1 MGLNRVAE
9 QGAVLITGASTG
21 IGKATALFLAKTGFQ
36 VFAGVR
42 KQSDADLLNHVSSSR
57 LTPIMLDILDH
68 ASISEAGRV
77 VEDSVGTKGLA
88 GLVNNAGISISCP
101 IESFPLD
108 QASRLLNTNLL
119 GPVAV
124 MQAFLP
130 LIRKGNGRIVNI
142 GSIGGI
148 QPIPS
153 LGLYDAS
160 KAGIHALTDV
170 LRMELSGWGIPV
182 ILVIPGNIATPI
194 WKKSGDATKKLLK
207 SLPKLAQELYG
218 PMMDNIANTIE
229 KMAGKGLPPEAV
241 GSAVYKAL
249 TVKKPRTK
257 YIVGSDATF
266 QVIMSKFLADKIRD
280 ALVLRS
286 LRKDTKAT

>member
-1 MGLNRVAE
+1 MNSNRIAE
-9 QGAVLITGASTG
+9 QGAVVITGASTG
-21 IGKATALFLAKTGFQ
+21 IGQATALALDKAGFR

-42 KQSDADLLNHVSSSR
+42 KQSDADSLKQISSSR
-57 LTPIMLDILDH
+57 LTPIILDVLDH
-68 ASISEAGRV
+68 AAIGEAARV
-77 VEDSVGTKGLA
+77 VAETVGTDGLA
-88 GLVNNAGISISCP
+88 GLVNNAGISTACP
-101 IESFPLD
+101 IEFFPMDLALE
-108 QASRLLNTNLL
+108 QLNVNLI
-119 GPVAV
+119 GQIAV

-194 WKKSGDATKKLLK
+194 WKKSGDATKKLLE
-207 SLPKLAQELYG
+207 SLPKLAGELYG
-218 PMMDNIANTIE
+218 PMMDNIASSVE
-229 KMAGKGLPPEAV
+229 KMAGKGLPPETAANAV
-241 GSAVYKAL
+241 LKAL
-249 TVKKPRTK
+249 TVKKPRTR
-257 YIVGSDATF
+257 YIVGLDAVL
-266 QVIMSKFLADKIRD
+266 QVMMSKFLGNRIRD
-280 ALVLRS
+280 ALVWLS
-286 LRKDTKAT
+286 LGKTRKKP